1 LLAAK
6 RAVNLLFMAV
16 VVPEYK
22 PFRPRS
28 DLHGKYTPVYLI
40 AVGGMSEIWA
50 CLHHRSG
57 NLVAV
62 KRLLPHSMVELAARK
77 SGVYEEFALRTIS
90 HPNVLRFIE
99 QGQDDGRLCFVTELI
114 PGINFDH
121 YLAHRSLSLEKFFD
135 LAPQMLEGTAAIHA
149 HSLVHGDL
157 KPENMMLTQ
166 EADGRLLLKIL
177 DFGTASLITPRD
189 MAKGKSIDP
198 TDLLVTAEY
207 VAPEILRGEPP
218 SIASDLYSLGMSFYH
233 CLAGRPAFEAAE
245 PREVLR
251 AQLYDEPPDLRSL
264 REDLPA
270 YLCSWVMRFL
280 DKDPSKRPPSAA
292 AAIKDLSAM
301 RRQQP
306 EVRKMARRTG
316 TRRIPF
322 KS

>member
-1 LLAAK
+1 
-6 RAVNLLFMAV
+6 MAV
-16 VVPEYK
+16 AVPEYK

-62 KRLLPHSMVELAARK
+62 KRLLPHSMAELAACK
-77 SGVYEEFALRTIS
+77 CGIYEEHALRTIN

-114 PGINFDH
+114 PGINLDH
-121 YLAHRSLSLEKFFD
+121 YLTHRALSLEKFFD
-135 LAPQMLEGTAAIHA
+135 LALQMLEGTAAIHA

-177 DFGTASLITPRD
+177 DFGTASLLTPRD

-218 SIASDLYSLGMSFYH
+218 SVASDLYSLGMCFYH
-233 CLAGRPAFEAAE
+233 CLAGHPAFEAAE

-251 AQLYDEPPDLRSL
+251 AQLYDEPPDLRSQ

-270 YLCSWVMRFL
+270 YLSSWVMRFL
-280 DKDPSKRPPSAA
+280 DKDPSKRPSSAVEA
-292 AAIKDLSAM
+292 MKDLGAM
-301 RRQQP
+301 RRLQP

-316 TRRIPF
+316 TRRIPV

>member
-1 LLAAK
+1 MAA
-6 RAVNLLFMAV
+6 A
-16 VVPEYK
+16 VPEYK

-62 KRLLPHSMVELAARK
+62 KRLLPHSMAELAARK
-77 SGVYEEFALRTIS
+77 SGVYEEHALRTIG

-121 YLAHRSLSLEKFFD
+121 YLARRALSLEKFFD

-149 HSLVHGDL
+149 QSLVHGDL

-177 DFGTASLITPRD
+177 DFGTASLLTPRD
-189 MAKGKSIDP
+189 MTKGKSIDP

-207 VAPEILRGEPP
+207 VAPEILRGELP
-218 SIASDLYSLGMSFYH
+218 SVASDLYALGMSFYH

-251 AQLYDEPPDLRSL
+251 AHLHDEPPDLRSR

-270 YLCSWVMRFL
+270 YLCSWIMRFL
-280 DKDPSKRPPSAA
+280 DKDPSKRPPTAEAA
-292 AAIKDLSAM
+292 MKDLSTM

-316 TRRIPF
+316 TRRIAV

>member
-1 LLAAK
+1 MAA
-6 RAVNLLFMAV
+6 A
-16 VVPEYK
+16 VPEYK

-62 KRLLPHSMVELAARK
+62 KRLLPHSMAELAAQK
-77 SGVYEEFALRTIS
+77 SGVYEEHALRTIN

-121 YLAHRSLSLEKFFD
+121 YLARRALTLEKFYD
-135 LAPQMLEGTAAIHA
+135 LAHQMLDGTAAIHA
-149 HSLVHGDL
+149 QSLVHGDL

-166 EADGRLLLKIL
+166 EPGGSLLLKIL
-177 DFGTASLITPRD
+177 DFGTASLLSPRD
-189 MAKGKSIDP
+189 MTKRKSMDP

-207 VAPEILRGEPP
+207 VAPEILRGEAP
-218 SIASDLYSLGMSFYH
+218 STASDLYSLGMSFYH
-233 CLAGRPAFEAAE
+233 CLAGRPAFEAVE

-251 AQLYDEPPDLRSL
+251 AHLNDEPADLRTK
-264 REDLPA
+264 RDDLPA
-270 YLCSWVMRFL
+270 YLCNWVMRFL
-280 DKDPSKRPPSAA
+280 DKDPYKRPANASSAM
-292 AAIKDLSAM
+292 KDLATM

-316 TRRIPF
+316 TRRIAVTG
-322 KS
+322 

>member
-1 LLAAK
+1 MAA
-6 RAVNLLFMAV
+6 VHS
-16 VVPEYK
+16 EYK

-28 DLHGKYTPVYLI
+28 DFYGKYTPVYLI

-50 CLHHRSG
+50 CLHHRTG

-62 KRLLPHSMVELAARK
+62 KRLLPHSMVELAAHK
-77 SGVYEEFALRTIS
+77 SGVYEEHALRTIS

-121 YLAHRSLSLEKFFD
+121 YLARRALSVERFFE

-149 HSLVHGDL
+149 QSLVHGDL

-166 EADGRLLLKIL
+166 EPGGDLLLKIL
-177 DFGTASLITPRD
+177 DFGTASLLSPSD
-189 MAKGKSIDP
+189 LKGRSLDP

-207 VAPEILRGEPP
+207 VAPEILRGQAP
-218 SIASDLYSLGMSFYH
+218 SVASDLYSLGMSFYH
-233 CLAGRPAFEAAE
+233 CLAGRPAFEAENA
-245 PREVLR
+245 REVLR
-251 AQLYDEPPDLRSL
+251 AHLHDEPADLRIK
-264 REDLPA
+264 REDVPA
-270 YLCSWVMRFL
+270 YLCNWIMRFL
-280 DKDPSKRPPSAA
+280 DKDPAKRPASAA
-292 AAIKDLSAM
+292 SAMKELSTM

-306 EVRKMARRTG
+306 EVRKLARRTG
-316 TRRIPF
+316 TRRIVM